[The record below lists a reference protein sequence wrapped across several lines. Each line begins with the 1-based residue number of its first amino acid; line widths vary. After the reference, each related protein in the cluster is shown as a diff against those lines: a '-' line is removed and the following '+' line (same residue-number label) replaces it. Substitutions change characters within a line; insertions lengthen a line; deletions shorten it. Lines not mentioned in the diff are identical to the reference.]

1 MTGIDILDKSLPI
14 FLHSKFHK
22 FKPEVSGITA
32 GSFCLRPVIRVRVEL
47 GFISFGVDGDS
58 IEANSVDKEL
68 LKIKVICKYWTDWTQ
83 IGQWKLDPLWAV
95 DTRPIL
101 GSGTV
106 EISRFFS
113 LSYFT

>member
-1 MTGIDILDKSLPI
+1 MSVNYYLWSAESGSFKVTGIDILDRSLPI

-83 IGQWKLDPLWAV
+83 IGQWKLDPN
-95 DTRPIL
+95 
-101 GSGTV
+101 
-106 EISRFFS
+106 
-113 LSYFT
+113 